1 MIQGL
6 LAKKAIEVVIKQIMK
21 KREIRKLRKYVEEE
35 NELDIKVRTLEYKV
49 EKLEKLAHPKADFI
63 CTGCGCKAKRKQNKG
78 EK

>member
-49 EKLEKLAHPKADFI
+49 EKLEKLSHPKADFI